1 MAIFRVNLTAT
12 NPNDT
17 SKKTKPFAAL
27 VDTGSHLSWLPRQ
40 ALIDAGIVPKGQKRF
55 INANSQLHT
64 RDIGYAILTAE
75 KYSTIDEVVFAEKG
89 DHILHG
95 VRTIEGFGM
104 KVDNINGR
112 FEPVDRFFTGIRL
125 VHEGEEIPEAQ
136 EDMPT
141 ENEN

>member
-17 SKKTKPFAAL
+17 SKHTKPFEAL
-27 VDTGSHLSWLPRQ
+27 VDTGSHLSWLPKQ

-55 INANSQLHT
+55 VNANSQLNT
-64 RDIGYAILTAE
+64 RDIGYAILSAD

-89 DHILHG
+89 DHILLG
-95 VRTIEGFGM
+95 VRTIEGFGV

-125 VHEGEEIPEAQ
+125 VHEGEEFPE
-136 EDMPT
+136 T
-141 ENEN
+141 EAE